1 MLSVRHVSEEPRWKA
16 RFPGLQYMEGNK
28 THPMIPYTF
37 ELTRVPLHPLQRSL
51 ECREGF
57 RFTYDMWRKAMLSN
71 NGVRV
76 LKGLQFGM
84 LDEDNDGEV
93 SLADITR
100 AVFRR
105 AGSRDLQRIRRFL
118 EVLVGEATAC
128 STAYHC
134 FGSLQSGRA
143 LVFCQATDTRQ
154 FTDV

>member
-1 MLSVRHVSEEPRWKA
+1 MFSGFAKKLRATKFIQGFPYSFEP
-16 RFPGLQYMEGNK
+16 
-28 THPMIPYTF
+28 
-37 ELTRVPLHPLQRSL
+37 TRVPLRIPSNVHRG
-51 ECREGF
+51 REGF

-105 AGSRDLQRIRRFL
+105 AGSRDLHRIRRFL
-118 EVLVGEATAC
+118 EVLVGESDC
-128 STAYHC
+128 IFNCVRLFWEPSKRLSH
-134 FGSLQSGRA
+134 G
-143 LVFCQATDTRQ
+143 VFRQETDTWQ
-154 FTDV
+154 ITDGHMSVG